1 MAKLNKYELETLLPT
16 ETFFHGPVADVL
28 TQGWP
33 RQGIRSAIANALATS
48 GGSNLSDSFSLRNPL
63 ISYLGSSGIG
73 GLIGAGLG
81 LGAGSLM
88 DQGSN
93 GALLGA
99 LLGTIIGGGANAIHR
114 RNLIKKIKKE
124 LENKD
129 LDFNKIPDRKAMA
142 LLNPVGAMYNADE
155 LATKALLKSK
165 DDGSADAPVNEGTY
179 NMMYGNV
186 PAAQAINMAVKA
198 TPLGLLA
205 DPGYLIARIA
215 GRRGKYRKA
224 LEKIK

>member
-28 TQGWP
+28 TQGLP
-33 RQGIRSAIANALATS
+33 SQGIRSAIANALATS

-88 DQGSN
+88 NQGSN

-114 RNLIKKIKKE
+114 RKLIKKIKKE

-224 LEKIK
+224 LED

>member
-16 ETFFHGPVADVL
+16 ETFFHGPVAEVL

-33 RQGIRSAIANALATS
+33 RQGIRSAIANAIATS

-114 RNLIKKIKKE
+114 RKLIKKIKKE

-224 LEKIK
+224 LED

>member
-1 MAKLNKYELETLLPT
+1 MAKLNEFELETLLPT

-28 TQGWP
+28 TQGWA
-33 RQGIRSAIANALATS
+33 RQGIRSAIANALAAS
-48 GGSNLSDSFSLRNPL
+48 GGSNLTDSFSLRNPL
-63 ISYLGSSGIG
+63 ISYLGSSGVG

-81 LGAGSLM
+81 LGAGSLIN
-88 DQGSN
+88 QGSN

-99 LLGTIIGGGANAIHR
+99 MLGTIIGGGANALHR

-124 LENKD
+124 LENKE

-186 PAAQAINMAVKA
+186 PRAQAINLAVKSA
-198 TPLGLLA
+198 PFVGFLA
-205 DPGYLIARIA
+205 NPGYLIARIA

-224 LEKIK
+224 LED

>member
-16 ETFFHGPVADVL
+16 ETFFHGPVAGVL

-179 NMMYGNV
+179 NMMYGNI

-224 LEKIK
+224 LED

>member
-16 ETFFHGPVADVL
+16 ETFFYGPVADVL
-28 TQGWP
+28 TQAWP
-33 RQGIRSAIANALATS
+33 RQGIRSAIANALAAS
-48 GGSNLSDSFSLRNPL
+48 GGSNLTDSFSLRNPL

-88 DQGSN
+88 NQGSN
-93 GALLGA
+93 GAILGA
-99 LLGTIIGGGANAIHR
+99 LLGSIIGGGANAIHR

-124 LENKD
+124 VENKD

-165 DDGSADAPVNEGTY
+165 DDGSADAPVHEGTY

-186 PAAQAINMAVKA
+186 PATQTLTLAAKSLL
-198 TPLGLLA
+198 PLGGLLA
-205 DPGYLIARIA
+205 DPAYLTARIA

-224 LEKIK
+224 LED

>member
-129 LDFNKIPDRKAMA
+129 LDFNKIPDRKTMA

-224 LEKIK
+224 LED

>member
-205 DPGYLIARIA
+205 NPGYLIARIA

-224 LEKIK
+224 LED

>member
-33 RQGIRSAIANALATS
+33 RQGIRSTIANALATS
-48 GGSNLSDSFSLRNPL
+48 GGSNLADSFSLRNPL

-114 RNLIKKIKKE
+114 RKLIKKIKKE

-186 PAAQAINMAVKA
+186 PAAQAINLAVKSA
-198 TPLGLLA
+198 PFVGLLA

-215 GRRGKYRKA
+215 GRRGKYRKD
-224 LEKIK
+224 LED